1 MKNKMN
7 LLDAVEFLIGLQDGE
22 NDQLAQAIDA
32 VLEKLNFGYEE
43 FNQVE
48 LPSLTWNSLDFD
60 NHVEGLYDLG
70 KIDKVTA
77 KKLIAYRE
85 ADKLG
90 IVSNAIE
97 DIEDSIMEKI
107 NDSIFYRVRLE
118 ANQVKNQSNA

>member
-1 MKNKMN
+1 MKSTMS
-7 LLDAVEFLIGLQDGE
+7 LLEAVEFLVGLQDGE
-22 NDQLAQAIDA
+22 NDQLAQAID
-32 VLEKLNFGYEE
+32 VVVGGLKFGHEE

-48 LPSLTWNSLDFD
+48 LSSLAWTAEDFD

-70 KIDKVTA
+70 KIDEVTA
-77 KKLIAYRE
+77 KKLMAYRE
-85 ADKLG
+85 SEKLG

-118 ANQVKNQSNA
+118 ANQVISQNQ

>member
-1 MKNKMN
+1 MKNTMS
-7 LLDAVEFLIGLQDGE
+7 LLEAVEFLVGLQDGE
-22 NDQLAQAIDA
+22 DDQLAQAID
-32 VLEKLNFGYEE
+32 VVVGGLKFGHEE

-48 LPSLTWNSLDFD
+48 LPSLAWTAEDFD

-70 KIDKVTA
+70 KIDEVTA
-77 KKLIAYRE
+77 KKLMAYRE
-85 ADKLG
+85 SEKLG

-118 ANQVKNQSNA
+118 ANQVISQNQ

>member
-1 MKNKMN
+1 MKNTMS
-7 LLDAVEFLIGLQDGE
+7 LLEAVEFLVGLQDGE
-22 NDQLAQAIDA
+22 NDQLAQAID
-32 VLEKLNFGYEE
+32 VVVGGLKFGHEE

-48 LPSLTWNSLDFD
+48 LSSLSWTAEDFD

-70 KIDKVTA
+70 KIDESTA
-77 KKLIAYRE
+77 KKLMAYRE
-85 ADKLG
+85 SEKLG

-107 NDSIFYRVRLE
+107 NDSIFLRVRIE

>member
-1 MKNKMN
+1 MKNTMS
-7 LLDAVEFLIGLQDGE
+7 LLEAVEFLVGLQDGE
-22 NDQLAQAIDA
+22 NDQLAQAID
-32 VLEKLNFGYEE
+32 VVVGGLKFGHEE

-48 LPSLTWNSLDFD
+48 LSSLAWTAEDFD

-70 KIDKVTA
+70 KIDEVTA
-77 KKLIAYRE
+77 KKLMAYRE
-85 ADKLG
+85 SEKLG

-118 ANQVKNQSNA
+118 ANQVISQNQ